1 MIRHRL
7 PGVGVGAL
15 LLVLAALPACAQQD
29 PATLRSEAVEAGLA
43 GRYDEALSRWRR
55 LATADTALVSDR
67 RNWIRLLIE
76 AGRAGEAVAAARRL
90 GADDPALA
98 TVLGEALRATGH
110 RAAAESAWV
119 RAMAASADD
128 RAVARVNLGEV
139 LADRGDRRGAA
150 EQFKAAITSL
160 VQPEAPIVS
169 DEFVALGTAYRHLG
183 ADDPSLFREALAAYD
198 RAIALGP
205 VTHEAR
211 IRLGDLFLEK
221 FNGPDAAATFREVLA
236 VNPRHARALLGKA
249 RHAWFDGADSALQY
263 TRMALEANPS
273 LPDAHTFL
281 ARLELEAERY
291 PEAAAAA
298 AAALKQNPEHLP
310 ALAMLAASRY
320 LLTDDAGYAAA
331 RDSALRLNP
340 RNAEFH
346 ADLAEAAGRN
356 RLYRE
361 ARDFADEAVRL
372 DPRSWRALAL
382 RGTNALRL
390 GQMAEGR
397 RDLEEA
403 FRGDPFNLWTKNTLD
418 LLDHLVAW
426 PETRSARDRFRFV
439 IDSAESDLLTPYIA
453 PLAEEA
459 FDSLVARYQ
468 YEPPTPVRLEIFG
481 SHADFSVRTVGLAG
495 LGALG
500 VSFGSVLAM
509 DSPSARNRGDFNW
522 GSTFWHE
529 LGHAFTLGM
538 SGHRVPRWFSEG
550 LSVLEERRA
559 RPSWGARANPG
570 FLSVLKAD
578 RLLPVS
584 RMNDGFMRPSYPG
597 QIIHAYYQ
605 ASLVC
610 EYIEE
615 RWGMEAIRALLV
627 GYRDRKTTPELVPE
641 VLGVSERELD
651 DAFDSWIKE
660 RFATELQVVAA
671 APGPEQAGGG
681 RRRGSGQAARS
692 DGGGELQVTLAAAL
706 ARYREKD
713 LDSAEALY
721 RRAIPMWPE
730 YAGPGNAYTGL
741 ALIHRDRG
749 NPAEAVVMLS
759 EVTRRNE
766 VAWEENLLEADLR
779 AATGD
784 TSGAAAALERTLWIR
799 PGDPALHARLADWYR
814 AIGHHS
820 LAVRERRSVLALGP
834 VDRADAEYQ
843 LARALEAAG
852 HGGEARRAVL
862 RALEIAPN
870 FGAAQDLLLRLRGAG
885 RP

>member
-7 PGVGVGAL
+7 PGIGAGAL
-15 LLVLAALPACAQQD
+15 LFVLAALPACAQQD
-29 PATLRSEAVEAGLA
+29 PATLRSDAVEAGLT

-55 LATADTALVSDR
+55 LATSDSARASDR

-76 AGRAGEAVAAARRL
+76 TGRGGEAVAAARRL

-119 RAMAASADD
+119 RALASSADD
-128 RAVARVNLGEV
+128 RAVARVNLGEA
-139 LADRGDRRGAA
+139 LADRGDRRGAG
-150 EQFKAAITSL
+150 EQFAAVISSLTRRETS
-160 VQPEAPIVS
+160 PTAE
-169 DEFVALGTAYRHLG
+169 EYVALGTAYRHLG

-198 RAIALGP
+198 RAIAARP

-211 IRLGDLFLEK
+211 IRLGELFLDK

-249 RHAWFDGADSALQY
+249 RHAWFDGADSAYHY

-273 LPDAHTFL
+273 LPDAHAFL

-291 PEAAAAA
+291 PEAAAEA

-331 RDSALRLNP
+331 RDTALRLNP

-356 RLYRE
+356 RLYQE
-361 ARDFADEAVRL
+361 AHDFADQAVRL

-390 GQMAEGR
+390 GRMEEGR
-397 RDLEEA
+397 RDLEDA

-459 FDSLVARYQ
+459 FDSLAARYQ
-468 YEPPTPVRLEIFG
+468 YAPPTPVRLEIYG

-509 DSPSARNRGDFNW
+509 DSPSARDRGDFNW

-559 RPSWGARANPG
+559 RPAWGARANPG
-570 FLSVLKAD
+570 FLAVLKAD

-610 EYIEE
+610 EYIED
-615 RWGMEAIRALLV
+615 RWGMEAIRAMLM

-641 VLGVSERELD
+641 VLGVSEKELD

-671 APGPEQAGGG
+671 APGSESEG
-681 RRRGSGQAARS
+681 RGRGRGPWQAAGS

-713 LDSAEALY
+713 LDGAEVLY

-749 NPAEAVVMLS
+749 NPAEAIAMLS

-784 TSGAAAALERTLWIR
+784 TLGAAAALERTLWIR
-799 PGDPALHARLADWYR
+799 PGDPALHARLAEWYQT
-814 AIGHHS
+814 IGNHS

-834 VDRADAEYQ
+834 VDRADAEFQ

-852 HGGEARRAVL
+852 DGVEARRAVL
-862 RALEIAPN
+862 RALEIAPT